1 METEQYWRSLINSGL
16 TRLLILRAVSRGP
29 THGYAIL
36 QYLSEF
42 TKGCCVPTF
51 GSIYPILKEMET
63 IGLAKSEDRTVK
75 GRERTEYILTEK
87 GMDAYQTAM
96 SVWKE
101 VMPYL
106 ERVLEDHKE

>member
-1 METEQYWRSLINSGL
+1 MESEQYWRSLINSGL

-42 TKGCCVPTF
+42 TEGCCVPTY
-51 GSIYPILKEMET
+51 GSIYPILSEMENT
-63 IGLAKSEDRTVK
+63 GLAISESRTVN
-75 GRERTEYILTEK
+75 GRDRKEYVLTEK
-87 GMDAYQTAM
+87 GRQAYQTAM
-96 SVWKE
+96 SVWKD

-106 ERVLEDHKE
+106 EKVLEDHVE